1 MRSGTWLWTVL
12 ILGVA
17 LAFGVSTAMA
27 QSNPIFVSLPGG
39 AKALLYKPDNNA
51 SPRVAVLTVHRT
63 GDKFTAQEC
72 TELSRRG
79 FAVLC
84 LNTRFVNNEALVE
97 FEKIPLDV
105 KQGVEYLKKQGVAKV
120 ILLGHS
126 GGGATTALY
135 QAVAEVG
142 PSYCQGPNKLTPC
155 DNSLAGLPPAAPLTR
170 CAP

>member
-1 MRSGTWLWTVL
+1 MRRAALLRAGLAVGL
-12 ILGVA
+12 V
-17 LAFGVSTAMA
+17 LAFGILPAIA
-27 QSNPIFVSLPGG
+27 QSNPVYVPLPAG
-39 AKALLYKPDNNA
+39 AKALLYRPDNNP
-51 SPRVAVLTVHRT
+51 SPQVAVLTVHRT
-63 GDKFTAQEC
+63 GSKFTAPEC

-105 KQGVEYLKKQGVAKV
+105 KQGVEYLKKQGVTKV

-126 GGGATTALY
+126 GGSATTALY
-135 QAVAEVG
+135 QAVAEAG

-155 DNSLAGLPPAAPLTR
+155 DNS
-170 CAP
+170 